1 MYMKF
6 SDSLKTTKEKV
17 TELLSE
23 YPELRDSDKL
33 LWLAYMNK
41 HHQLRDKIGANYLDF
56 RKILLSEDVPTMES
70 ITRARRKI
78 QEEGQ
83 FVGSLRS
90 NRLLEEKETRK
101 MIKTL

>member
-1 MYMKF
+1 MKF

-41 HHQLRDKIGANYLDF
+41 HHQLRYKLGANYLDF
-56 RKILLSEDVPTMES
+56 KKILLSEDVPTMES

-90 NRLLEEKETRK
+90 SRLSEEKETRK